1 MCTVSFV
8 PLKGSFCITSNRDES
23 VLREKAIPPTKYNI
37 NNKEI
42 YFPKDPKAGGTWFAH
57 NNKNCIVLLNG
68 AEEKHVQK
76 QNYRKSRGLIVLELV
91 GSENPFKAWEL
102 IDLNG
107 IEPFTIILFSEKK
120 LHQLQWNELNKSTV
134 ALDITKHYIW
144 SSSTLYEKEVRAER
158 AKWFEDFMN
167 SEKNITKDKLLDFH
181 QFTEKENRNFGLQIN
196 RNDHLKTI
204 SITQCNI
211 ANSDFIFNYI
221 DLLN

>member
-211 ANSDFIFNYI
+211 ANSDFIFTYI

>member
-76 QNYRKSRGLIVLELV
+76 QSYRKSRGLIVLELV
-91 GSENPFKAWEL
+91 GSENPFKAWEF

-107 IEPFTIILFSEKK
+107 IEPFTIVLFSEKK

-134 ALDITKHYIW
+134 ELDITKHYIW

-181 QFTEKENRNFGLQIN
+181 QFTEKENTNFGLQIN

-211 ANSDFIFNYI
+211 ANNDFIFNYI